1 MPISNTTL
9 LKSTY
14 LRVFYIIVIPEG
26 QKVPL
31 WSVPSKN
38 EGCRNGVRVR
48 VPHRHVDHCE
58 NPKLR
63 QNRLQCKVRPINET
77 WCVATCSIFSD
88 SIDMFCTSTWLER
101 RENLI
106 EYMYAIASMC
116 HHVVLLHVSI
126 SLLTLPSIWRLP
138 FSMLAKKVISPNI
151 ATCAVLPTVQ
161 LFIQINLRTLT
172 HEVNESSD
180 HENWM
185 QIPLQVWI
193 LFPWKRP
200 WWVRFGMVLNDPKE
214 DQSQNTMEKDLG
226 YKDQKSETAS
236 SPARHFVIVAF
247 AVPVMKTVWNRLE
260 IGLNSKMV

>member
-1 MPISNTTL
+1 
-9 LKSTY
+9 
-14 LRVFYIIVIPEG
+14 
-26 QKVPL
+26 
-31 WSVPSKN
+31 
-38 EGCRNGVRVR
+38 
-48 VPHRHVDHCE
+48 
-58 NPKLR
+58 
-63 QNRLQCKVRPINET
+63 
-77 WCVATCSIFSD
+77 
-88 SIDMFCTSTWLER
+88 
-101 RENLI
+101 
-106 EYMYAIASMC
+106 MYAIASMC

-151 ATCAVLPTVQ
+151 ATWLVAVLPTLQ
-161 LFIQINLRTLT
+161 LFIRTLT

-247 AVPVMKTVWNRLE
+247 AVPAMKTVWNRLE
-260 IGLNSKMV
+260 IGLNSKMVWWWLIFICAYENEATAFRET